1 MSEPK
6 LCPYRKTFGEKY
18 EEHQIEIDGIGK
30 IDSIKGEVFGYCLQ
44 DKCAMWRDTKC
55 IGSDS
60 SNLYVKGEFGWGYCG
75 LAGKP

>member
-1 MSEPK
+1 MMSEPK

-30 IDSIKGEVFGYCLQ
+30 LDSIKGEVFGYCLQ
-44 DKCAMWRDTKC
+44 DKCAMWRDEKADLDE
-55 IGSDS
+55 GR
-60 SNLYVKGEFGWGYCG
+60 LVPGHCG